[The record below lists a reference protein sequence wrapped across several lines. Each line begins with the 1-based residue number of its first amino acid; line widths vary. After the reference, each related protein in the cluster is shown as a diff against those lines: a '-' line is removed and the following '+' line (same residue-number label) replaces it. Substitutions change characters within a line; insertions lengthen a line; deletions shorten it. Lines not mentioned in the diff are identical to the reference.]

1 MKKYPWG
8 FTRARS
14 KKVDYQ
20 HWDGEPLLERLRSMV
35 RDEPNDQLLG
45 AILREY
51 IRSLG

>member
-1 MKKYPWG
+1 MKKYPWS
-8 FTRARS
+8 FMKSR
-14 KKVDYQ
+14 KDKVDYE
-20 HWDGEPLLERLRSMV
+20 HWDGEPLLERLRTMV